1 MAEFQ
6 KAKAPSCIFGGDCI
20 AVPSVGFDDALLEET
35 CNGFKKMKLLQSLHR
50 YIIKFFVNFV
60 NKTYVRLYFVKTTI
74 RFKSSQEMLEK

>member
-6 KAKAPSCIFGGDCI
+6 KAKAPSCIFGGDFI

-35 CNGFKKMKLLQSLHR
+35 CNGFKKMKLLQRHR
-50 YIIKFFVNFV
+50 YIIKIFVNFV
-60 NKTYVRLYFVKTTI
+60 NKTYIRLYFVKTTI